1 MKNRTFAEMIL
12 KRAFDQAIDDFYRT
26 IDTIDTVLIAKPDEC
41 YFYKTTRY
49 SLDDIFKLKDKVYS
63 INISKLVRSTM
74 SENLDYTTVGRFI
87 SEHLRFDDET
97 KKYKNFVN
105 EHVANDR
112 FVDYD
117 FYFETFLFARS
128 YMQMTFRSTIYEIR
142 EKLWKNM
149 ESEGLINKILDDI
162 CSIFKLDTESYPSE
176 NVRATLLTLLQT
188 VPNVADKND
197 IINLIVD
204 SGAFVKFVN

>member
-1 MKNRTFAEMIL
+1 
-12 KRAFDQAIDDFYRT
+12 
-26 IDTIDTVLIAKPDEC
+26 
-41 YFYKTTRY
+41 
-49 SLDDIFKLKDKVYS
+49 
-63 INISKLVRSTM
+63 
-74 SENLDYTTVGRFI
+74 
-87 SEHLRFDDET
+87 
-97 KKYKNFVN
+97 
-105 EHVANDR
+105 
-112 FVDYD
+112 
-117 FYFETFLFARS
+117 
-128 YMQMTFRSTIYEIR
+128 
-142 EKLWKNM
+142 M

>member
-1 MKNRTFAEMIL
+1 MLPSVVSF
-12 KRAFDQAIDDFYRT
+12 Q
-26 IDTIDTVLIAKPDEC
+26 
-41 YFYKTTRY
+41 
-49 SLDDIFKLKDKVYS
+49 S
-63 INISKLVRSTM
+63 I
-74 SENLDYTTVGRFI
+74 
-87 SEHLRFDDET
+87 FDDET
-97 KKYKNFVN
+97 KKYKNFIN
-105 EHVANDR
+105 EYVANDR

-128 YMQMTFRSTIYEIR
+128 YIQMTFRSTIYEIR

-162 CSIFKLDTESYPSE
+162 CSIFKLDTENYPSE

>member
-1 MKNRTFAEMIL
+1 MKSRTFAEMIL
-12 KRAFDQAIDDFYRT
+12 KRAFDQAINDFYRT
-26 IDTIDTVLIAKPDEC
+26 IDTIDTVLIAKPDKC

-49 SLDDIFKLKDKVYS
+49 SLDDIVRLKNKVYS
-63 INISKLVRSTM
+63 INISKLIRSTM
-74 SENLDYTTVGRFI
+74 SENLDYATVGRFI

-97 KKYKNFVN
+97 KKYKNFIN
-105 EHVANDR
+105 EYVANDR
-112 FVDYD
+112 FVNYD

-128 YMQMTFRSTIYEIR
+128 YMQMTFKSTIYEIR

-162 CSIFKLDTESYPSE
+162 CSIFKHDTESCPSE

-188 VPNVADKND
+188 VPNVVDKND

-204 SGAFVKFVN
+204 SGAFTKFVN